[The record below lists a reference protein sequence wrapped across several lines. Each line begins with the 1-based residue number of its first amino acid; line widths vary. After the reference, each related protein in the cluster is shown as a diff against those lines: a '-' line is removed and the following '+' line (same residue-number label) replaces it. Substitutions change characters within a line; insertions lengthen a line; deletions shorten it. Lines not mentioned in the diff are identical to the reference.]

1 MYQTSIEP
9 VSSSRVKACPQV
21 GMPKAPPVIIRISI
35 AFPLNST
42 TLRLLACGLAVIEP
56 IEIGLSMS
64 DACAFIGAVDRI
76 NKATNSIDRI
86 SVLEHRRSIIN
97 PNWRRI
103 DTSLSYNLMLF
114 GLQIKGEQATLRS
127 ACRSNKRFQ
136 APFRGAWRADARS
149 LH

>member
-35 AFPLNST
+35 AFPLNNT

-56 IEIGLSMS
+56 IEIGLSAS
-64 DACAFIGAVDRI
+64 DACAFIAFGAVDRI
-76 NKATNSIDRI
+76 SKAKNSIDRI

-103 DTSLSYNLMLF
+103 ETYLSYNLMLF
-114 GLQIKGEQATLRS
+114 GLQIKGEKATFRS
-127 ACRSNKRFQ
+127 A
-136 APFRGAWRADARS
+136 
-149 LH
+149 